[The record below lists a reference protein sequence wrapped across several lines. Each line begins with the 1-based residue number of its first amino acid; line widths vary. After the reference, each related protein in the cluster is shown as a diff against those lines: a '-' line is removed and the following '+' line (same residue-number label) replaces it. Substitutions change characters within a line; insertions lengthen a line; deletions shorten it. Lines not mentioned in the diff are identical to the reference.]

1 MKRELPHPLLLAAG
15 GLAALVGCY
24 LWVVVP
30 VTDGLDA
37 RKRRLA
43 EAGRSLEDAKR
54 LAGQL
59 AALGQAPAAA
69 PVPEGFSLFSLVE
82 GVASREGVKGNV
94 EFMRPASRDLGGG
107 RREAA
112 VDLRLAGL
120 GMDKLLAF
128 LQQVEDPAR
137 GIRIRQLILT
147 PSSKGGIDADLSVAM
162 PQPADKAR

>member
-1 MKRELPHPLLLAAG
+1 MKRERPHPLLLAAG
-15 GLAALVGCY
+15 GLAVLVGLY

-43 EAGRSLEDAKR
+43 EAGRGLEEAKR

-59 AALGQAPAAA
+59 AALGQAPDAA

-137 GIRIRQLILT
+137 GIRVRQLILT
-147 PSSKGGIDADLSVAM
+147 PSAKGGIDADLSVAM
-162 PQPADKAR
+162 PQPADKVR

>member
-1 MKRELPHPLLLAAG
+1 MKRERPHPLLLAAG
-15 GLAALVGCY
+15 GLAVLVGLY

-37 RKRRLA
+37 RKRRLV
-43 EAGRSLEDAKR
+43 EAGRGLEEAKR

-59 AALGQAPAAA
+59 ATLGQAPAAA

-107 RREAA
+107 GGGGGGGPAA
-112 VDLRLAGL
+112 PGPPEWRKGVKGVIAWTGRLVGC
-120 GMDKLLAF
+120 
-128 LQQVEDPAR
+128 
-137 GIRIRQLILT
+137 
-147 PSSKGGIDADLSVAM
+147 
-162 PQPADKAR
+162 

>member
-15 GLAALVGCY
+15 GLAALVGLY

-43 EAGRSLEDAKR
+43 EAGRSLEEAKL

-82 GVASREGVKGNV
+82 GVASREEVKGNV

-107 RREAA
+107 RRETA

-128 LQQVEDPAR
+128 LQQIENPAR

-147 PSSKGGIDADLSVAM
+147 PSAKGGIDADLSVAM
-162 PQPADKAR
+162 PQPADKTR